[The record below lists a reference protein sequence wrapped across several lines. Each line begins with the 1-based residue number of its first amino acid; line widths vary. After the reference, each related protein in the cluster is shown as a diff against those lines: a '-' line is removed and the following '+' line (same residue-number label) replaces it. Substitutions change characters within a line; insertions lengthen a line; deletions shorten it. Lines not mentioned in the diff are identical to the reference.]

1 MKPICIIPARAGS
14 KGVKGK
20 NIRKLDGKP
29 LISYAIESTLE
40 SKLFSDVFVST
51 EDLKISKIAKKY
63 GAEVPFLR
71 PKKLAM
77 DNSDIVETLH
87 HTIKKL
93 EQDYNFNSVM
103 LRDCTCPF
111 IDYNDMK
118 NMINLFKKNYCDS
131 VYSGVLAHPNPYFGM
146 GELNS
151 QQYLFTPKKTK
162 RSIFRRQDAPKI
174 YNLDGL
180 VLFNSKQFMK
190 TKKLLTNKSKVVE
203 ITKEHGHMIDFEF
216 DFTVAELL
224 VKTKSIA

>member
-87 HTIKKL
+87 HTIKK
-93 EQDYNFNSVM
+93 
-103 LRDCTCPF
+103 T
-111 IDYNDMK
+111 
-118 NMINLFKKNYCDS
+118 
-131 VYSGVLAHPNPYFGM
+131 
-146 GELNS
+146 
-151 QQYLFTPKKTK
+151 
-162 RSIFRRQDAPKI
+162 
-174 YNLDGL
+174 
-180 VLFNSKQFMK
+180 
-190 TKKLLTNKSKVVE
+190 
-203 ITKEHGHMIDFEF
+203 
-216 DFTVAELL
+216 
-224 VKTKSIA
+224 